1 MSVFKKVVF
10 LSVIWIIYLVLY
22 KIFYPISTIDVVN
35 YQLTNSPVS
44 SSSIQLQQIFWDWA
58 FIFPTVIS
66 VKLFTLEIK
75 KYIKKVKEQL
85 NK

>member
-1 MSVFKKVVF
+1 MSVFRKVVF
-10 LSVIWIIYLVLY
+10 LSVIWITYFILY

>member
-1 MSVFKKVVF
+1 MSVFRKVVF
-10 LSVIWIIYLVLY
+10 LSVIWITYFILY
-22 KIFYPISTIDVVN
+22 KIFYPISTIDAVN
-35 YQLTNSPVS
+35 FQFTNSPVS